1 MRASS
6 PLSAAYS
13 PTLPL
18 IHNPLAEPAAT
29 NRVRMEAWRPWRGS
43 QVASLGHEV
52 IVANSQTGGIL
63 ANDEV
68 NPALVAGSWS
78 SLAFSPASS

>member
-1 MRASS
+1 
-6 PLSAAYS
+6 
-13 PTLPL
+13 
-18 IHNPLAEPAAT
+18 
-29 NRVRMEAWRPWRGS
+29 
-43 QVASLGHEV
+43 VASLGHEV